1 MMMAVFDTFTPFILI
16 AFALGMD
23 VFSVSLSI
31 GLMKI
36 RLRKILFFILMVG
49 FLHILMPLSGILLG
63 EMISDRL
70 GVIANI
76 ISGWLLI
83 MIGVQMI
90 IATVLEKDMKK
101 YVKYSGLAAL
111 ALTVSLDSFSVG
123 LSMGMGGISQFV
135 VVLLIG
141 LMSVLLATL
150 GMILSRKGINIFGQ
164 YSEAIGGLI
173 LLGLGI
179 QMVL

>member
-1 MMMAVFDTFTPFILI
+1 
-16 AFALGMD
+16 
-23 VFSVSLSI
+23 
-31 GLMKI
+31 
-36 RLRKILFFILMVG
+36 
-49 FLHILMPLSGILLG
+49 
-63 EMISDRL
+63 
-70 GVIANI
+70 
-76 ISGWLLI
+76 
-83 MIGVQMI
+83 
-90 IATVLEKDMKK
+90 MKK

>member
-23 VFSVSLSI
+23 AFSVSLSI

-83 MIGVQMI
+83 IIGVQMI
-90 IATVLEKDMKK
+90 IATVLEKDREIREM
-101 YVKYSGLAAL
+101 YSGLAAL

-141 LMSVLLATL
+141 LMSVLLADTWDDF
-150 GMILSRKGINIFGQ
+150 I
-164 YSEAIGGLI
+164 A
-173 LLGLGI
+173 
-179 QMVL
+179 

>member
-23 VFSVSLSI
+23 AFSVSLSI

-36 RLRKILFFILMVG
+36 RLRKILFLSSWLV
-49 FLHILMPLSGILLG
+49 LHILMPLSGILLG